1 MSRLLSFFVVLSVLI
16 LSGCSRNETP
26 VPSNIKSFEDEDR
39 LAIYALYAKSQ
50 GDINSTISLYE
61 ILYAKSDKPEYR
73 NEEIIAMLQSKQ
85 YERAL
90 QKIEAYKAGLDA
102 DVTDVMLER
111 FKIAALVEL
120 KEYETAKS
128 TALALAEETKAAQE
142 YQQIAAI
149 YMVQGRYEFALRYL
163 ERAYTIDYD
172 EQILDKMA
180 IILYVNLNRKAEAI
194 SHLETHMRLHGCSET
209 ICMRLGSFYSEE
221 NNIEGMLRIY
231 LRLYDNTKNEK
242 YAATVVKLYS
252 YKKETI
258 PLIQFLEKSGSD
270 DKLLLQLYINTRN
283 YPKVVTLGDKLY
295 KEEDDPY
302 YLGQSAIFEY
312 EGAKDKQ
319 ETKML
324 SSVMAKLKHV
334 LELSDDPTYLNYLG
348 YLLIDHEIDVKG
360 GIAYVKKALEQEK
373 NSPFYLDSLAWGY
386 YKQGKCTEALELMKT
401 VRKNLGKDDPE
412 VTAHLKA
419 IKQCIKQKKEKKK

>member
-1 MSRLLSFFVVLSVLI
+1 MLVLSA
-16 LSGCSRNETP
+16 CSRNESP
-26 VPSNIKSFEDEDR
+26 IPSNVKSFEDEDR

-50 GDINSTISLYE
+50 GDINSSISLYE
-61 ILYAKSDKPEYR
+61 LLYEKSNKLEYR
-73 NEEIIAMLQSKQ
+73 NEELISMLQSKQ
-85 YERAL
+85 FERAL
-90 QKIEAYKAGLDA
+90 QKIEVYRSQLDA
-102 DVTDVMLER
+102 DATDVMLER

-120 KEYETAKS
+120 QSYENAKS
-128 TALALAEETKAAQE
+128 TALALAEETQAAQE

-149 YMVQGRYEFALRYL
+149 YMIQGRYEFALRYL

-172 EQILDKMA
+172 ELILDKMA

-209 ICMRLGSFYSEE
+209 VCMRLGSFYSEE
-221 NNIEGMLRIY
+221 NNVEGMLRIY
-231 LRLYDNTKNEK
+231 LRLYDNTKDEK
-242 YAATVVKLYS
+242 YAASVVKLYS

-283 YPKVVTLGDKLY
+283 YSKVVSLGEKLY

-312 EGAKDKQ
+312 EGAQDKKD
-319 ETKML
+319 TKML
-324 SSVMAKLKHV
+324 AAVIVKLKHV
-334 LELSDDPTYLNYLG
+334 LEISDDPTYMNYLG

-373 NSPFYLDSLAWGY
+373 DSPFYLDSLAWGY
-386 YKQGKCTEALELMKT
+386 YKQGKCTQALKLMKK
-401 VRKNLGKDDPE
+401 VRKNLGKEDPE

-419 IKQCIKQKKEKKK
+419 IKQCIKQKKGKKK